1 MTSNIKAASATSS
14 RARPCPER
22 NEMPLPT
29 LLTLRSFA
37 LHWRACERGSSP
49 SVARP
54 AALAHSS
61 KSMQPEAAIG
71 QFRPFIHVVA
81 RTSERRLHSDSG
93 PSSND
98 AIRRAVGR
106 CGPIRPID
114 NDHLRWV
121 RSCAH
126 HVHSGPSVR
135 VADAAHNGVGP
146 WQKENSSPRPSLR
159 LRCPT
164 TRNVDRHVAS
174 PLWRCSWAKQS

>member
-1 MTSNIKAASATSS
+1 MVVSMSGHFLPDDGPSILRLVRCRRLHVGLDERQK
-14 RARPCPER
+14 RPMKR
-22 NEMPLPT
+22 RWPT
-29 LLTLRSFA
+29 RRRTA
-37 LHWRACERGSSP
+37 P
-49 SVARP
+49 P
-54 AALAHSS
+54 
-61 KSMQPEAAIG
+61 G

-146 WQKENSSPRPSLR
+146 RQKENSSPRPSLR

-174 PLWRCSWAKQS
+174 PLWRCSGAKQS